1 MKGMGMG
8 KDMGE
13 MSGDMGKATVGTPGD
28 HSQNDMSKHT
38 SKEMEQCRKANMP
51 ILKESIGYATD
62 KGSGGGMP
70 GM

>member
-8 KDMGE
+8 KDMGA
-13 MSGDMGKATVGTPGD
+13 DMGKPSMGMPKD

-51 ILKESIGYATD
+51 ELKGSVGYATD
-62 KGSGGGMP
+62 KGKGGGMP